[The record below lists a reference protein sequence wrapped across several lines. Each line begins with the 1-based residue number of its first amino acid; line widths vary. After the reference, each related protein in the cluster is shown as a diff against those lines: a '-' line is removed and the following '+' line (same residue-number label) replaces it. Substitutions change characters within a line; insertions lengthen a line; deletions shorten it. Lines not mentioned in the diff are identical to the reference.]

1 MREFLNTAA
10 LSAQKSVIREYGDL
24 AKRTPGCIALTL
36 GEPDFDTPG
45 VIENRVQD
53 AFDAKE
59 THYIA
64 NNGAMELRK
73 KIAEFEAEKNGMD
86 YKPEEVVI
94 TAGATQ
100 ALFSVLFG
108 ILNPGDEV
116 IVPTP
121 AFVLYESITNMCR
134 GKFVAMD
141 TSDDDFQIKAEKL
154 LPLINERTKAIVIN
168 TPNNPT
174 GCILTEESLNVI
186 REAVRGKGI
195 FVICDD
201 VYRQLVY
208 TGTAHSF
215 TEFKDMRKQ
224 TILVQS
230 FSKPYAM
237 TGWRMGYFCAD
248 MEVMERLELVHQY
261 MVTSTPAPFQR
272 ACIEALD
279 FDPSAMLAE
288 YADRRA
294 FVLKRLEEIGM
305 ECSRPDGA
313 FYAFPSIEKFGLS
326 SADFCKRM
334 ITEAGLAVTPGF
346 CFGSDRHIR
355 ISYCCSMATLVTAM
369 DRLEKFVGIL
379 KEEGRG

>member
-24 AKRTPGCIALTL
+24 AKKTPGCIALTL
-36 GEPDFDTPG
+36 GEPDFDTPA
-45 VIENRVQD
+45 VVEARVQD
-53 AFDAKE
+53 AFEAGE

-64 NNGAMELRK
+64 NNGSMELRK
-73 KIAEFEAEKNGMD
+73 KIAAWEAEKNGMD
-86 YKPEEVVI
+86 YTPEEVVI

-121 AFVLYESITNMCR
+121 AFVLYESITSMCR
-134 GKFVAMD
+134 GKFVALD
-141 TSDDDFQIKAEKL
+141 TTEDEFQVTAEKL
-154 LPLINERTKAIVIN
+154 LPLINERTKAIVLN

-174 GCILTEESLNVI
+174 GCILSEESLQVI
-186 REAVRGKGI
+186 HDAVKDKPI

-208 TGTAHSF
+208 SGTAHSF

-224 TILVQS
+224 TILIQS

-248 MEVMERLELVHQY
+248 IEVMERLELVHQY

-272 ACIEALD
+272 ACMEALD
-279 FDPSAMLAE
+279 FDPKDMLAQ
-288 YADRRA
+288 YAERRA
-294 FVLKRLEEIGM
+294 FVLKRMEEIGM
-305 ECSRPDGA
+305 DCTRPDGA
-313 FYAFPSIEKFGLS
+313 FYVFPSIEKYGLS

-334 ITEAGLAVTPGF
+334 IVEAGLAVTPGF
-346 CFGSDRHIR
+346 CFCSDKHIR
-355 ISYCCSMATLVTAM
+355 ISYCCSMETLVKAM

>member
-10 LSAQKSVIREYGDL
+10 LAAQKSVIREYGAL
-24 AKRTPGCIALTL
+24 AAKTPGCIALTL
-36 GEPDFDTPG
+36 GEPDFDTP
-45 VIENRVQD
+45 VQIEEKVQD

-64 NNGAMELRK
+64 NNGSMDLRR
-73 KIAEFEAEKNGMD
+73 KIAAWEAEKNGMD
-86 YKPEEVVI
+86 YLPEEVVI

-121 AFVLYESITNMCR
+121 AFVLYESITSLCR

-141 TSDDDFQIKAEKL
+141 ISEDGFQITKEKL
-154 LPLINERTKAIVIN
+154 MPLINEHTKAIVLN

-174 GCILTEESLNVI
+174 GCILSLESLEVI
-186 REAVRGKGI
+186 RECVKDKGI

-201 VYRQLVY
+201 VYRQLCY
-208 TGTAHSF
+208 GEKAHSF

-261 MVTSTPAPFQR
+261 IVTSTPAPFQR
-272 ACIEALD
+272 ACMEALD
-279 FDPSAMLAE
+279 FDPSEMLAE
-288 YADRRA
+288 YDERRQ
-294 FVLKRLEEIGM
+294 FVLKRLQEIGM
-305 ECSRPDGA
+305 DCVTPEGA
-313 FYAFPSIEKFGLS
+313 FYAFPSVEKYGLS
-326 SADFCKRM
+326 SAEFCKRM

-346 CFGSDRHIR
+346 CFGSDKHIR
-355 ISYCCSMATLVTAM
+355 ISYCFAMDLIVEAM
-369 DRLEKFVGIL
+369 DRLEKFVNIL
-379 KEEGRG
+379 KAEGRG